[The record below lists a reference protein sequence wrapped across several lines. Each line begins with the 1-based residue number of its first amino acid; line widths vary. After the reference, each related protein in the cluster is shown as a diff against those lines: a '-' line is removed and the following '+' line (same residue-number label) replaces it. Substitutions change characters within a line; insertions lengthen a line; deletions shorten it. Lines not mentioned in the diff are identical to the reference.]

1 MYAHPEGTVFGEV
14 LDARVPLRFGTLD
27 EDYRALRERAAL
39 FDLSSLGLIKITGE
53 GAAEFAQRVLARDVE
68 YLVSERCMM
77 SLVLDE
83 AGQIV
88 DQVIVIG
95 REDGVILESSS
106 GAGPRLLAHL
116 LAQDHPGVEI
126 VDISDALIVIGLEGP
141 YAWGVVGRLLDPE
154 LPALPFESV
163 VDTEWEGMKLLFA
176 RTGFT
181 GEYGYQFI
189 VPVSD
194 APRLW
199 AAALE
204 HARPAGLDALE
215 LAMLEVRQP
224 VVRHEASEGTSV
236 VEIGANWLL
245 DITKESF
252 VGKEPVLAAFAEQG
266 RRTIGFSGGT
276 TVPEPGATVT
286 AAGQVVGTVVH
297 AVHSVGLGTPL
308 GLIRIDEDL
317 AAAGLELAVD
327 GAEIVTLTSPY
338 VLPKSWSVPII

>member
-1 MYAHPEGTVFGEV
+1 MYAPPEGTVFGQV

-27 EDYRALRERAAL
+27 EDYRALRERAAV
-39 FDLSSLGLIKITGE
+39 FDLSAMGLIEITGD
-53 GAAEFAQRVLARDVE
+53 AAVDFAQRVLARDVE

-83 AGQIV
+83 EGQIV
-88 DQVIVIG
+88 DQVVVIG
-95 REDGVILESSS
+95 REDGMILESSC

-116 LAQDHPGVEI
+116 LAQDHPGVQITDRSAE
-126 VDISDALIVIGLEGP
+126 LTVIGLEGP
-141 YAWGVVGRLLDPE
+141 YAWGVVGRLIDPE

-163 VDTEWEGMKLLFA
+163 VDTEWEGVELLFA

-181 GEYGYQFI
+181 GEYGYQLI
-189 VPVSD
+189 VPVAD

-204 HARPAGLDALE
+204 HAQPAGLDALE

-224 VVRHEASEGTSV
+224 VVRHEAGDGAGV

-245 DITKESF
+245 DITKDTF
-252 VGKEPVLAAFAEQG
+252 VGKEAVLAAFAGQG
-266 RRTIGFSGGT
+266 RRTVGFRGGT
-276 TVPEPGATVT
+276 AVPEPGATVT
-286 AAGQVVGTVVH
+286 AAGQPVGTVVH
-297 AVHSVGLGTPL
+297 AVHSFGLGSTL
-308 GLIRIDEDL
+308 GLIRIDGDL
-317 AAAGLELAVD
+317 AAAGLDLAVD

-338 VLPKSWSVPII
+338 VTPKSWRVPII